1 MITNADDKMIFMDY
15 YNQLNT
21 LALSYF
27 NAFANKDINAL
38 SNLLADDVILFDP
51 IIQEVKSKKLVLE
64 ANQNI
69 FAGVQKIFFEQ
80 TDIFI
85 DVEKSAIIG
94 QLKINFDGKII
105 DVVDIIIVNQSQ
117 LISKITAYL
126 DSKQVQ

>member
-1 MITNADDKMIFMDY
+1 MNSYK
-15 YNQLNT
+15 QLNT
-21 LALSYF
+21 IADSYF
-27 NAFANKDINAL
+27 NAFANKDVNAL
-38 SNLLADDVILFDP
+38 SNLLADDVLLFDP

-69 FAGVQKIFFEQ
+69 FSGVNKITFEQ
-80 TDIFI
+80 REIFI
-85 DVEKSAIIG
+85 DMEKSTIIG

>member
-1 MITNADDKMIFMDY
+1 MDY

>member
-1 MITNADDKMIFMDY
+1 MNS
-15 YNQLNT
+15 YNQLNR
-21 LALSYF
+21 LADSYF
-27 NAFANKDINAL
+27 NAFANKDVNAL

-51 IIQEVKSKKLVLE
+51 IIQEVKSKKHVLE

-69 FAGVQKIFFEQ
+69 FSGVSKITFEQ
-80 TDIFI
+80 REIFI
-85 DVEKSAIIG
+85 DIEKSTIVG

-105 DVVDIIIVNQSQ
+105 DVVDIIKVSPSL